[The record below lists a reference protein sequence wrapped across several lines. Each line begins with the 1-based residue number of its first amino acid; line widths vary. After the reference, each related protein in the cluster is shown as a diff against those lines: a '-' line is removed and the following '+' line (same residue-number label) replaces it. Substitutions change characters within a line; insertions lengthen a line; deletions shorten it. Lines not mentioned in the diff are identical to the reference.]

1 MKLNKFQKTAI
12 ATIIITVILIMVG
25 GFVRVSGAG
34 LGCPDWPKCFGSWF
48 PPFSASQLPP
58 GFDKTQFN
66 PVLMWTEYINRLA
79 GITTG
84 LFITITF
91 VFSFSYRKTRPSVFY
106 SSLLAFLL
114 VGFEGWL
121 GGQVVESSLK
131 GWIITVHMYA
141 ALAILMLLI
150 YATFQ
155 AFSGE
160 ITFELD
166 QDYQKKFMMAGL
178 FLLAATLIE
187 IALGAQLRQSVDV
200 IKESSQSIPRSL
212 WLDKTGPINI
222 IHEIFSWFV
231 LVTSLLLLYFTTTME
246 GTNIFRKSITSILGL
261 VVFQIILGVGL
272 EVANLAPVLQVMH
285 LTNVSLL
292 VCAEFLFLLF
302 VHKSRSINKKA
313 GTELDP
319 A

>member
-1 MKLNKFQKTAI
+1 
-12 ATIIITVILIMVG
+12 MVG
-25 GFVRVSGAG
+25 GIVRVAGAG
-34 LGCPDWPKCFGSWF
+34 LGCPDWPKCFGSWI

-66 PVLMWTEYINRLA
+66 PVLMWTEYINRLV

-121 GGQVVESSLK
+121 GGEVVKSSLT

-155 AFSGE
+155 AFSGD
-160 ITFELD
+160 IFIELD
-166 QDYQKKFMMAGL
+166 SEHRKKFMMAGL
-178 FLLAATLIE
+178 FLLVVTLIE
-187 IALGAQLRQSVDV
+187 IALGAQLRQAVGV
-200 IKESSQSIPRSL
+200 IKDSSQAIPRSL
-212 WLDKTGPINI
+212 WLDKVGAINI

-231 LVTSLLLLYFTTTME
+231 LVTSLLLLYFTTTLD
-246 GTNIFRKSITSILGL
+246 GNNTIFKKAVTSIIGL
-261 VVFQIILGVGL
+261 VVFQVVLGVGL
-272 EVANLAPVLQVMH
+272 EVLNIAPVLQVMH

-302 VHKSRSINKKA
+302 VHKSDMGNKKA
-313 GTELDP
+313 GTEIEP